1 MRFTR
6 SLRSELTIRRQKWIE
21 QPPFGARIYADAGH
35 HLLPVHVR
43 VPCGV
48 LEPPDPKTWCEIDD
62 FHVRQH
68 SLGHG
73 LGRIAHSGGAFLR
86 EVTPCAE
93 RSPGTKLA
101 SSRPVN
107 IRWRDAS

>member
-21 QPPFGARIYADAGH
+21 QPPFAARVYADAGH

-62 FHVRQH
+62 FHVGRH
-68 SLGHG
+68 SL
-73 LGRIAHSGGAFLR
+73 AWDD
-86 EVTPCAE
+86 
-93 RSPGTKLA
+93 RSAARRHVFRALYFA
-101 SSRPVN
+101 
-107 IRWRDAS
+107 RDSPNEPSEDEGDKTEAA